1 MMKKIMAAALCV
13 SLIPSAAF
21 ADGKKDQS
29 YDMGDSSRVICKKLK
44 LTGSRLAVK
53 KDCRT
58 AAEWAEMR
66 RQQQDTTSRIQSAI
80 PRPGE

>member
-1 MMKKIMAAALCV
+1 MKRIIAVALFV
-13 SLIPSAAF
+13 SLTPAPAL
-21 ADGKKDQS
+21 AEDKRDQS
-29 YDMGDSSRVICKKLK
+29 ADMGESSRVICKKLK

-58 AAEWAEMR
+58 AAEWSEMR
-66 RQQQDTTSRIQSAI
+66 RQQQDTTSRIQSAV